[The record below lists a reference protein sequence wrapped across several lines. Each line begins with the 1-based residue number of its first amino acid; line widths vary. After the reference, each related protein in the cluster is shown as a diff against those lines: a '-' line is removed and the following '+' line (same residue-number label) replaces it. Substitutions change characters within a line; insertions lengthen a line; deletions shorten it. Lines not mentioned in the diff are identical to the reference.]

1 MKNPL
6 LLWSLR
12 ALFLIVLASMLFVTS
27 WASTQCPLFAIP
39 ADVLRHPWFIA
50 TLVDAYWG
58 FVTFYV
64 WAAWKERGGA
74 ARALWLVAVLL
85 LGNIAMAVYF
95 LRELFSL
102 RLDESLDLVF
112 TRRNP
117 GHLRLA
123 GALCA
128 AAGVVYF
135 VAWNS

>member
-1 MKNPL
+1 M
-6 LLWSLR
+6 
-12 ALFLIVLASMLFVTS
+12 FLIVLASMLFVTS

-39 ADVLRHPWFIA
+39 ADVIGHPWFIA

-58 FVTFYV
+58 FLAFYV
-64 WAAWKERGGA
+64 WIAWKEQGGA
-74 ARALWLVAVLL
+74 ARALWLIAVLL
-85 LGNIAMAVYF
+85 LGNIAMAAYA

-102 RLDESLDLVF
+102 KSNEGIDVVF

-117 GHLRLA
+117 GKTRLV

-128 AAGVVYF
+128 AAAVVYF